1 MRMDM
6 THDAMSMSMNDM
18 GKMLEGKTGDELDR
32 AFLEGMIPHHQ
43 GAIDMAKVALQ
54 YAKDPEV
61 LKLAQD
67 VVTAQEGEIA
77 FMNGWL
83 AKHGK

>member
-1 MRMDM
+1 MV
-6 THDAMSMSMNDM
+6 
-18 GKMLEGKTGDELDR
+18 
-32 AFLEGMIPHHQ
+32 MIPHHR

-54 YAKDPEV
+54 YAKNPEV

-67 VVTAQEGEIA
+67 VVTAQEGEIV